1 MDETTDTRHTVRE
14 SADKITL
21 KTKVKRGTG
30 TRDQD
35 EVIVKV
41 RGDDPA
47 EAAEQLG
54 RVLDRLADENITE
67 ALRETQPDEVGD
79 D

>member
-41 RGDDPA
+41 RGDDPT
-47 EAAEQLG
+47 EAAEKLG
-54 RVLDRLADENITE
+54 LVLDRLADENITE
-67 ALRETQPDEVGD
+67 ALRETQPDEVAD

>member
-1 MDETTDTRHTVRE
+1 MDETNTRHTVRE

-41 RGDDPA
+41 RGDDPT

-54 RVLDRLADENITE
+54 LVLDRLADENITE